1 MLTNKEYHARPEISK
16 SDLDLLARSPLH
28 LKMKNELKNPPSDA
42 LILGSAVHKLVL
54 ERKDF
59 LNEFKIAPGAD
70 KRTKEGK
77 AIHEEFLKKLGEKT
91 PISWAS
97 IKTAIKIAASVS
109 SIKETAKLLKDGLAE
124 QSYFSEINGVAV
136 KCRPDFYNEK
146 IGAVIDLKTTSDAS
160 ASGFAR
166 SVASFNYH
174 VQAAFYSDILRS
186 LGKEVNYFLFIAVET
201 KAPYFVGF
209 YELDAAAIE
218 QGRKA
223 YLELLELYK
232 YCKER
237 DEWWGYAKKDG
248 DKIEAVQTLS
258 LPAWKFYEQIA

>member
-28 LKMKNELKNPPSDA
+28 FKMKNELKSEPSDA

-59 LNEFKIAPGAD
+59 LNEFKIVPGAD

-77 AIHEEFLKKLGEKT
+77 AIHEDFLKKLGEKT
-91 PISWAS
+91 PIKWPT
-97 IKTAIKIAASVS
+97 IKTALKVAKSVNS
-109 SIKETAKLLKDGLAE
+109 MCETAKSLRDGLAE

-146 IGAVIDLKTTSDAS
+146 LGAVIDLKTTSDAS

-174 VQAAFYSDILRS
+174 IQAAFYSDILRS

-218 QGRKA
+218 QGRKT

-232 YCKER
+232 FCKER

>member
-16 SDLDLLARSPLH
+16 SDLDLLAKSPLH
-28 LKMKNELKNPPSDA
+28 LKMKNEIKSEPSDT

-59 LNEFKIAPGAD
+59 LSEFKIAPGAD

-77 AIHEEFLKKLGEKT
+77 AIHEEFLKKIGKKT
-91 PISWAS
+91 PIKWST
-97 IKTAIKIAASVS
+97 IKTALKIAKKVNSMH
-109 SIKETAKLLKDGLAE
+109 ETAEFLKDGLAE

-160 ASGFAR
+160 ATGFAR

-174 VQAAFYSDILRS
+174 VQAAFYNDILRS

-218 QGRKA
+218 QGRKT

-232 YCKER
+232 YCRER

-258 LPAWKFYEQIA
+258 LPTWKFYEQIA